1 MKVLLA
7 KSINVKSNIED
18 KYAFT
23 LEGHLELGIIAAQ
36 AFGDISAII
45 CEKLDLDLT
54 PEQLIQTVMF
64 AIWLHDWGKANE
76 DFQAMMHKNS
86 NTSLLDSWY
95 GISKN
100 EKLSY
105 TKKKQSIRHELL
117 SVILA
122 VKPDIFSWL
131 KSAPNVKIQYAIL
144 AVLGHHLKVR
154 NPSYFTNV
162 SDNILQVYTNHD
174 NFEKILKLGSKYL
187 GLSEPIPDLKKLN
200 KFKQEILKKESC
212 KLGGDVDGLF
222 IKLDNKWKGDFSK
235 LKNNAVIKALVMSA
249 DLAASALL
257 TRERGKHNYT
267 DWIKNA
273 LAEVMS
279 ASDLDEVIKQRLQ
292 GKPLLKFQKDAIRK
306 KSRVLLVIAGCGAGK
321 SIVPFCIFKRLA
333 QEDNLKAKIFF
344 CYPTTATTSQGFI
357 DYAVPTRIENTILM
371 HSRSWVDE
379 QIKLKNILEIYDS
392 EGDEDDNDKQK
403 NYELIDFQTKVEALK
418 IWHSKL
424 TYCTAHTVLGL
435 FKNHRKGLYGFPG
448 IAQGAFVF
456 DEIHAYPPKLFGTL
470 LQFIRVFSKAPIV
483 LMSASMSQPQIDA
496 IQDILEETQEKAE
509 IVEGPKKIEDLPRY
523 KVAAIENQDL
533 AWDEVIKELEAGG
546 KVLWITNQVAD
557 SQKIYTQA
565 VDIFKQLSFPIQTL
579 VYHSRFRYQDSC
591 KQHEKLMQAFRGEQ
605 AAFAV
610 TTQIAEMSL
619 DISATLLISANAPIW
634 ALIQRLGRLNRW
646 VEEINGEYKLKTGRI
661 CKAFIYPWARDTTY
675 KQADLDTGTNLVEA
689 VSNQEI
695 NQTCLAEEMGKIE
708 MEAPLIENCEWLQTW
723 KATSGEL
730 MDAGYTIQVV
740 LAEDKSKILHL
751 LKLGSYLVCCAIA
764 ICMEKQLLSF
774 PSIFFLLQFYF
785 HRISKCTD
793 KRYLEVQKW
802 AVSVQI
808 QDNNTPKWDK
818 KTFKFY
824 RVAPTEDIHYH
835 PEIGAYNPKQQ
846 KFLRQKYGHNTN
858 KISDSHREDF

>member
-7 KSINVKSNIED
+7 KSIDVKSNIND
-18 KYAFT
+18 KDALT
-23 LEGHLELGIIAAQ
+23 LAGHLKLGIIAAQ
-36 AFGDISAII
+36 AFRDISAII
-45 CEKLDLDLT
+45 CEKLDLNLT
-54 PEQLIQTVMF
+54 PDQLIQTVMF
-64 AIWLHDWGKANE
+64 AIWLHDWGKANK

-86 NTSLLDSWY
+86 NKSLLNSWY
-95 GISKN
+95 GISGN
-100 EKLSY
+100 QLLSY

-122 VKPDIFSWL
+122 LNPFVLNWL
-131 KSAPNVKIQYAIL
+131 KSAPHVKIQYAIL

-154 NPSYFTNV
+154 HSSYFTNV

-174 NFEKILKLGSKYL
+174 DFEKILKLGCKYL
-187 GLSEPIPDLKKLN
+187 GLSEPIPDFKKLKK
-200 KFKQEILKKESC
+200 FEQGILKKESC

-222 IKLDNKWKGDFSK
+222 IKLDNKWKGDFNK

-257 TRERGKHNYT
+257 EQERGNHNYT

-273 LAEVMS
+273 LAEVMTV
-279 ASDLDEVIKQRLQ
+279 SDLEEVIRQRLQ

-344 CYPTTATTSQGFI
+344 CYPTTATTSQGFM
-357 DYAVPTRIENTILM
+357 DYAVPTKIENTILM

-379 QIKLKNILEIYDS
+379 QIKLKNILKIYDS
-392 EGDEDDNDKQK
+392 EDDDDKGINDEVA
-403 NYELIDFQTKVEALK
+403 DFQTKVEALK

-470 LQFIRVFSKAPIV
+470 LQFIRVFRKAQIV

-496 IQDILEETQEKAE
+496 IQTVLAETQETAE
-509 IVEGPKKIEDLPRY
+509 IVEGPKSIEDLPRY
-523 KVAAIENQDL
+523 KVAAIDNLDL

-557 SQKIYTQA
+557 SQRIYTQA
-565 VDIFKQLSFPIQTL
+565 VDKFKQLSFPIQTL

-591 KQHEKLMQAFRGEQ
+591 KRHEKLMQAFRGEQ

-619 DISATLLISANAPIW
+619 DISATLLICANAPIW

-661 CKAFIYPWARDTTY
+661 CKAFVYPWTVIKPY
-675 KQADLDTGTNLVEA
+675 EQADLNTGTNLVEV

-695 NQTCLAEEMGKIE
+695 NQTRLAEEMGKID
-708 MEAPLIENCEWLQTW
+708 MEAPSVENCEWLQTW
-723 KATSGEL
+723 KTESGEL

-740 LAEDKSKILHL
+740 LADDKSKIFA
-751 LKLGSYLVCCAIA
+751 SV
-764 ICMEKQLLSF
+764 
-774 PSIFFLLQFYF
+774 
-785 HRISKCTD
+785 D
-793 KRYLEVQKW
+793 KPYLEVQKW
-802 AVSVQI
+802 AVSVQF
-808 QDNNTPKWDK
+808 QDNTSSWDK

-846 KFLRQKYGHNTN
+846 KFLREKYGHNTD
-858 KISDSHREDF
+858 KISDSH